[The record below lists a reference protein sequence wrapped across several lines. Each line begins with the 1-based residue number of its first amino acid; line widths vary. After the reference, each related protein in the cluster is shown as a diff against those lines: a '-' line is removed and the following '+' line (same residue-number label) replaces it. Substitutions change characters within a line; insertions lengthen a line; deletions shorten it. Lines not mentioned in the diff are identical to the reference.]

1 MTLIKPIVACM
12 AVLCLVSCKYKD
24 LYEANLAATKKAAE
38 QMQSYKCNFIKAFG
52 QVAYGQS
59 WDFSSADTRVG
70 TRDAEGQIS
79 VELCRGLDFGIDD
92 QQMASDPNVVTER
105 TITKNLE
112 LYSVLTN
119 ELKDGVSRK
128 GESGMLLAPNTEFT
142 IYPLCMKS
150 ALTHDL
156 YVRVGEGDP
165 VKVYSK
171 TWTTCGRETVNGDV
185 TSIRYIM
192 SRDDYYP
199 AERAQLP
206 GVRIQAPIGTRVE
219 IYLDNIGGK
228 KGNTAGTGNGK
239 AVYLDTDAKPE
250 GVKLANDAV
259 VKYIGIEDDTTAD
272 SDQDYNDVVLA
283 VVGSPFV
290 PEEIALSNG
299 SYDVPLAVT
308 KRYMIEDLGTTDDF
322 DFNDVVVDVTQTVV
336 AHHQVMLENGLVKK
350 DEVMGSELKQK
361 ATVRHLGGI
370 LPFQL
375 TIGNTTLPQLGSP
388 ATFGADVELE
398 YGITGWNPADNNI
411 SISVNDARLSFPKAG
426 AIPMIIACDN
436 DVAWSAER
444 VRFDWKKFLLVK

>member
-1 MTLIKPIVACM
+1 MTLIKQIAACM
-12 AVLCLVSCKYKD
+12 GVLCLVACKNKD
-24 LYEANLAATKKAAE
+24 LYDANLAATKKAAE
-38 QMQSYKCNFIKAFG
+38 QMQSYNSNFIKAFG

-92 QQMASDPNVVTER
+92 QQMASDPNVLTER

-128 GESGMLLAPNTEFT
+128 GESGVLLAPNTEFT

-239 AVYLDTDAKPE
+239 AV
-250 GVKLANDAV
+250 
-259 VKYIGIEDDTTAD
+259 
-272 SDQDYNDVVLA
+272 QDYNDVVLA
-283 VVGSPFV
+283 VVGSPLV

-308 KRYMIEDLGTTDDF
+308 KRYMIEDLGSTDDF

-350 DEVMGSELKQK
+350 DEVMGSEVKQK

-375 TIGNTTLPQLGSP
+375 TIGDTTLPQLGST

-398 YGITGWNPADNNI
+398 YGIEGWNPAGNNI
-411 SISVNDARLSFPKAG
+411 SIAVNDARLSFPKAG

-436 DVAWSAER
+436 TVAWSAER
-444 VRFDWKKFLLVK
+444 KRFNFEQFQRVK

>member
-1 MTLIKPIVACM
+1 M

-38 QMQSYKCNFIKAFG
+38 QMQSYNSNFIKAFG
-52 QVAYGQS
+52 QVDYGQS

-92 QQMASDPNVVTER
+92 QQMATDPNVLTER

-128 GESGMLLAPNTEFT
+128 GESGVLLAPNTEFT

-250 GVKLANDAV
+250 GIDMHKDAI
-259 VKYIGIEDDTTAD
+259 VKYVGIEDDTTSK
-272 SDQDYNDVVLA
+272 SDGDYNDVVLA
-283 VVGSPFV
+283 IVGNPSV
-290 PEEIALSNG
+290 PEEIKVTDEEYTVES
-299 SYDVPLAVT
+299 STT
-308 KRYMIEDLGTTDDF
+308 KRYMVEDLGSTGDF
-322 DFNDVVVDVTQTVV
+322 DFNDVVIDVT
-336 AHHQVMLENGLVKK
+336 ENVKDTYK
-350 DEVMGSELKQK
+350 RTLTNGEVTANDLIKTEKTQSAVL
-361 ATVRHLGGI
+361 RHLGGL

-375 TIGNTTLPQLGSP
+375 TIGNTVLPEMQGVLGK
-388 ATFGADVELE
+388 DLE
-398 YGITGWNPADNNI
+398 EKFDIEGWNPLTNNI
-411 SISVNDARLSFPKAG
+411 SVKVRNKDNGAVFNIPFPKAG
-426 AIPMIIACDN
+426 EAPMIIATP
-436 DVAWSAER
+436 V
-444 VRFDWKKFLLVK
+444 DWDWMKENVSVPGSWFYPAF